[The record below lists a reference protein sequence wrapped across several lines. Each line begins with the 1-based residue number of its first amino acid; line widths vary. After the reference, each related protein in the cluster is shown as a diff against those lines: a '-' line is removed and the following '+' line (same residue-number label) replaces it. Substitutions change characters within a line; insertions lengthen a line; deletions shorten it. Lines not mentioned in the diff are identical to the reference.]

1 MPRHEYYHGYYMMVV
16 HQYFKTNNWRLK
28 MILKT
33 SLIISDQTRT
43 CQVSAELEL
52 DNQVTPEG
60 VSTRTREL
68 LLGLQSGITDAMSGS
83 PLKNV
88 TPSADPPAL
97 AAAVPSENIT
107 PAPNQPA
114 LPPSRSNNNVIPAN
128 RETWQTA
135 SAAPKRKQ
143 RPNDQPTP
151 GQRKFVNDLLQKNGL
166 DLASWCQEKNVPENQ
181 ITAGNCQQWI
191 PELKERLKNK
201 GIPF

>member
-1 MPRHEYYHGYYMMVV
+1 M
-16 HQYFKTNNWRLK
+16 KLLTTL
-28 MILKT
+28 T
-33 SLIISDQTRT
+33 ISDQTRT

-52 DNQVTPEG
+52 DNLVTPEV
-60 VSTRTREL
+60 VSTRTSEL
-68 LLGLQSGITDAMSGS
+68 LIGLQSGIANAVSGS
-83 PLKNV
+83 TLKNV
-88 TPSADPPAL
+88 TPAINPPAL
-97 AAAVPSENIT
+97 A
-107 PAPNQPA
+107 PAGAND
-114 LPPSRSNNNVIPAN
+114 NVIPAN
-128 RETWQTA
+128 RATWQTA
-135 SAAPKRKQ
+135 SVVPKRKQ

>member
-1 MPRHEYYHGYYMMVV
+1 M
-16 HQYFKTNNWRLK
+16 KLLTTL
-28 MILKT
+28 T
-33 SLIISDQTRT
+33 ISDQTRT

-88 TPSADPPAL
+88 TRSANPPAL

-107 PAPNQPA
+107 QTTNPPA
-114 LPPSRSNNNVIPAN
+114 LPPSRSNKNVISAN

-135 SAAPKRKQ
+135 PVAPKRKQ
-143 RPNDQPTP
+143 QPNDQPSP
-151 GQRKFVNDLLQKNGL
+151 GQRKYVNDLLQKIGL
-166 DLASWCQEKNVPENQ
+166 DLTSWCREKNVPENQ
-181 ITAGNCQQWI
+181 ITAANCQQWI
-191 PELKERLKNK
+191 PELKDRLKNS
-201 GIPF
+201 GTSFF